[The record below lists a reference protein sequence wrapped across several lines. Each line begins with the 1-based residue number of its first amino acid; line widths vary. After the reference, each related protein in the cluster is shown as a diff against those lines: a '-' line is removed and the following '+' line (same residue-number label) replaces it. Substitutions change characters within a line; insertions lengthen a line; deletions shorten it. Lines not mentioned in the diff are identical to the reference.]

1 MVMKRKRNN
10 PLSLVNSRT
19 KKFTQREFLSQ
30 NTMFFLAFK
39 EKRIMGSLKT
49 EEVTEGVE
57 VEEVEVAEEV
67 KLRLEREAAETI
79 MRRTCKSMRKL
90 SPLCE

>member
-1 MVMKRKRNN
+1 MKRKRSN
-10 PLSLVNSRT
+10 PLSLVNSGT
-19 KKFTQREFLSQ
+19 KKFTRREFLNQ
-30 NTMFFLAFK
+30 NTMFFLASK
-39 EKRIMGSLKT
+39 AKRIMGSLKT
-49 EEVTEGVE
+49 EEVTEVVE

-79 MRRTCKSMRKL
+79 MLKTCKSMRKL